1 MQPFHA
7 IVPLKGSRPM
17 NATEIAAALSTRAED
32 VCRCYLPR
40 GRRQGRYWTIG
51 DTSGVKGRSLF
62 VRLAPP
68 GIPGK
73 WTDAATNQHGDL
85 LDLIRLHT
93 DGTSLRRAM
102 EEALAFLSLP
112 RSTPANGGDHAG
124 GYDREEAARRLW
136 RRCRPID
143 GTHAEAY
150 LHARAIG
157 YCRFPALRFYPD
169 LIHRAD
175 DSIHRLPA
183 LVAAVTGDD
192 GAIEGVQRTWL
203 DPKLPQKANLARP
216 RKALGRVHG
225 RAVRFGGSASGA
237 TLLVGEGIETVL
249 TLVTAIPGIHA
260 AAALSAGSLG
270 AFEPPKDLALLV
282 IARDNDAEG
291 EHAANRLQ
299 RRCVERGI
307 PSIVIVPEHS
317 DFNDDL
323 IAFGEET
330 LAARIAPLIA
340 SSKSAATAEERL
352 GNGRIINPS

>member
-1 MQPFHA
+1 
-7 IVPLKGSRPM
+7 M
-17 NATEIAAALSTRAED
+17 NATEISAALSARAED
-32 VCRCYLPR
+32 VCRRYLPR
-40 GRRQGRYWTIG
+40 GRKQGRYWTIG
-51 DTSGVKGRSLF
+51 DTSGAKGRSLF

-73 WTDAATNQHGDL
+73 WTDGATNQHGDL
-85 LDLIRLHT
+85 LDLIRLRT
-93 DGTSLRRAM
+93 GGASLRHAM
-102 EEALAFLSLP
+102 EEARAFLSLP
-112 RSTPANGGDHAG
+112 PSAPANSVNHAG

-157 YCRFPALRFYPD
+157 HCRFPALRFHPD

-175 DSIHRLPA
+175 DSIQRLPA
-183 LVAAVTGDD
+183 LVAAVTGND
-192 GAIEGVQRTWL
+192 GAVEGVQRTWL
-203 DPKLPQKANLARP
+203 DPKRPGKANLVSP
-216 RKALGRVHG
+216 RKALGQVHG

-249 TLVTAIPGIHA
+249 SVVTAVPSIHA
-260 AAALSAGSLG
+260 VAALSAGSLG
-270 AFEPPKDLALLV
+270 AFEPPRDLALLV
-282 IARDNDAEG
+282 IARDKDVEG
-291 EHAANRLQ
+291 GQATNRLQ
-299 RRCVERGI
+299 RRCVERDI

-340 SSKSAATAEERL
+340 STEFGVTVEEDV
-352 GNGRIINPS
+352 GVGE